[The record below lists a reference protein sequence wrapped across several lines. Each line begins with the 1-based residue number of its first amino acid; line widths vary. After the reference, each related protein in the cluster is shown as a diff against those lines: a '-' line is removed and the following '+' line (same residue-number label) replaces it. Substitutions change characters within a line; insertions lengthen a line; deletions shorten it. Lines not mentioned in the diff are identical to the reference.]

1 MSLLLINSKRK
12 KIFVRISGVWNET
25 FCRFFSCG
33 ALHKFSHITFC
44 RLSMCVMLM
53 LFVLFNA
60 KISLTLLFDAS
71 RSVRYY
77 YVAAICYAIK
87 MFFGSRRFDYKVVC
101 DVCVCVCYVYS
112 LHDES
117 TVIWSS
123 SLVVTLSGIF
133 KLMLTTTKATK
144 SVHMPIRL
152 QNTVQTRTSS
162 VVNNCLKKSR
172 IVNYAAS

>member
-1 MSLLLINSKRK
+1 
-12 KIFVRISGVWNET
+12 
-25 FCRFFSCG
+25 
-33 ALHKFSHITFC
+33 
-44 RLSMCVMLM
+44 MLM

-71 RSVRYY
+71 RSVRYYYYY

-101 DVCVCVCYVYS
+101 DVCVCVCYVYY

-117 TVIWSS
+117 IAIWSS

-133 KLMLTTTKATK
+133 KLMLTTIKATK

-152 QNTVQTRTSS
+152 QNIVQTRTSNRKLRCILNVYS
-162 VVNNCLKKSR
+162 LNLCLNYIPLLKARPNVAHVVHAL
-172 IVNYAAS
+172 I